1 MRTLQDAVDDRLDAA
16 IAKRI
21 DDMTKEEA
29 LAITVFHGNRH
40 KPIREVIEEEI
51 ADSVRQQLTEEI
63 RDAIQSRA
71 ED

>member
-16 IAKRI
+16 IAKHI
-21 DDMTKEEA
+21 DDMTKEEV
-29 LAITVFHGNRH
+29 LATTVFRRCRRRS
-40 KPIREVIEEEI
+40 IQDLIEEEI